1 MIDIKCLI
9 KYIELQ
15 FRIKIIQINFLI
27 EKLSKFY
34 SFLFKKKNIL
44 NIIFSKK
51 FIKSSK
57 S

>member
-34 SFLFKKKNIL
+34 SFLFKKKK
-44 NIIFSKK
+44 IF
-51 FIKSSK
+51 
-57 S
+57 

>member
-34 SFLFKKKNIL
+34 SLFKKKNIL